1 MGNLGAYQTMTTL
14 AKKCKGP
21 LGLAGVV
28 AVSGYLVLRT
38 GEAGIKKGVKVIKKL
53 SSKNKAVI
61 SEYSIKKN
69 GVSNEGLELK
79 KGDLIRVLEKAE
91 DAVLIELVGDE
102 DSPYFVDAKFLKEI
116 SDYEEV

>member
-14 AKKCKGP
+14 AKECKSPG
-21 LGLAGVV
+21 GVGGVV

-102 DSPYFVDAKFLKEI
+102 DSPYFVDAKYLKEI